1 MNPVLKNNMIIEFKA
16 LGKEALAMDQY
27 DLEAVSNKSYS
38 AQDWA
43 EFLQEPDIRD
53 YIKREMRVIRESSI
67 NKIIA
72 DAGTSHSVGQAQ
84 LISALQKVA
93 DDDKEA
99 DGPVFIYCYVPLND
113 EQMHAPNVQ
122 EVDRFGFPK
131 KLETLPEG

>member
-1 MNPVLKNNMIIEFKA
+1 MNPVLKNNMIIEFKT
-16 LGKEALAMDQY
+16 LGKEALSMNQY
-27 DLEAVSNKSYS
+27 DLEAVSSQNYS

-43 EFLQEPDIRD
+43 EFLQEQDIRE

-93 DDDKEA
+93 DEDKEA

-131 KLETLPEG
+131 NPKTLPEG

>member
-1 MNPVLKNNMIIEFKA
+1 MNPVLKNNMIIEFRA

-72 DAGTSHSVGQAQ
+72 DAGT
-84 LISALQKVA
+84 
-93 DDDKEA
+93 
-99 DGPVFIYCYVPLND
+99 
-113 EQMHAPNVQ
+113 
-122 EVDRFGFPK
+122 
-131 KLETLPEG
+131 

>member
-1 MNPVLKNNMIIEFKA
+1 MNPVLKNNMIIEFRA

-27 DLEAVSNKSYS
+27 DLEAASNKSYS

-72 DAGTSHSVGQAQ
+72 DAGTSRSVGQAQ

-113 EQMHAPNVQ
+113 QQMHAPNVQ
-122 EVDRFGFPK
+122 EVDRFDFPK
-131 KLETLPEG
+131 KPEALPEG

>member
-1 MNPVLKNNMIIEFKA
+1 MNPVLKNNMIIEFKT
-16 LGKEALAMDQY
+16 LGKEALSMNQY
-27 DLEAVSNKSYS
+27 DLEAVSTQNYS

-43 EFLQEPDIRD
+43 DFLQEPDIRD

-67 NKIIA
+67 NKIIS

-99 DGPVFIYCYVPLND
+99 DGPVFIYVPLND
-113 EQMHAPNVQ
+113 EQMYAPNVQ

-131 KLETLPEG
+131 KPETLPEG